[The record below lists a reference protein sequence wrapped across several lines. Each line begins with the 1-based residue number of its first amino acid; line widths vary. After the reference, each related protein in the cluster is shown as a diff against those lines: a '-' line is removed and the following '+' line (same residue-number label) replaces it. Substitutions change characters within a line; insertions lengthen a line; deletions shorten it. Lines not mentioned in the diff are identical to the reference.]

1 MPSCWKAFQ
10 PCILSPTQPTYPSHR
25 GFSSGFGIDE
35 DMSYPPRSRHSMDD
49 RDVEILRA
57 GKACYGLE
65 MGQPGGRQWDGEL
78 A

>member
-1 MPSCWKAFQ
+1 
-10 PCILSPTQPTYPSHR
+10 
-25 GFSSGFGIDE
+25 
-35 DMSYPPRSRHSMDD
+35 MDD